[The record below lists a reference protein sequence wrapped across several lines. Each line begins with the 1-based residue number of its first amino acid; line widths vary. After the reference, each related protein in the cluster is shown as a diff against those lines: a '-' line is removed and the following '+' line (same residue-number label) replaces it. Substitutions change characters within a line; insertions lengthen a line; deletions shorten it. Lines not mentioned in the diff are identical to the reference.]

1 MFNMKYQLHFT
12 FPTFQTG
19 HDGYTPIQEDYSYW
33 VPLMKHFIEKSDTV
47 EIHCWNDEDEV
58 IKETKALV
66 KELPKLPEDMTLTIF
81 RGKLTDD
88 ISHYLLYNHI
98 AETKNI
104 KWFSIF
110 LSKGDT
116 TVFHSEHWGTE
127 FFAPNLSQE
136 EITYITSVMPKDT
149 NFHQYV

>member
-1 MFNMKYQLHFT
+1 MKYQLHFT

-19 HDGYTPIQEDYSYW
+19 HDGYTPILEDYSYW

-47 EIHCWNDEDEV
+47 EIHCWSDEDEV

-66 KELPKLPEDMTLTIF
+66 KEPPELPEDMKLTIF

-98 AETKNI
+98 AETENI

-116 TVFHSEHWGTE
+116 TMFHSEHWGTE
-127 FFAPNLSQE
+127 FFAPNLSEE
-136 EITYITSVMPKDT
+136 EIAYITSVTPKDT
-149 NFHQYV
+149 YFHQYV

>member
-1 MFNMKYQLHFT
+1 MKYQLHFT
-12 FPTFQTG
+12 FSTYQIG
-19 HDGYTPIQEDYSYW
+19 RDGFTQIQEDYSYW

-47 EIHCWNDEDEV
+47 EIHCWNEEDEV
-58 IKETKALV
+58 IKETKSLV
-66 KELPKLPEDMTLTIF
+66 KEPPELPENMKLTIF

-98 AETKNI
+98 AETENI

-116 TVFHSEHWGTE
+116 TMFHSEHWGTE
-127 FFAPNLSQE
+127 FFAPNLSEE
-136 EITYITSVMPKDT
+136 EIAYITSVMPKDT